1 MAWKS
6 ELAYGA
12 DDIYG
17 AYFGPKNQEGG
28 RTVSRAKKFEVAV
41 YNKEV
46 RKLVKE
52 GERHRHFTDDWA
64 GIHYVDIMARDERE
78 ARVKVENR
86 YPEHKGFVIDSVS
99 VSNDLP

>member
-46 RKLVKE
+46 RKLEKQVE
-52 GERHRHFTDDWA
+52 QLPAILAE
-64 GIHYVDIMARDERE
+64 
-78 ARVKVENR
+78 KVEGKSPLLGIVVGLR
-86 YPEHKGFVIDSVS
+86 
-99 VSNDLP
+99 